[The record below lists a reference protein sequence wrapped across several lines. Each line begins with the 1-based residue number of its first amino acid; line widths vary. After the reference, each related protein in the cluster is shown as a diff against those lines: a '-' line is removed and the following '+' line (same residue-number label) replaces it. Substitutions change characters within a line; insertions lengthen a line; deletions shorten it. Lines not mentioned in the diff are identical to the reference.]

1 VTSSVAVLETAIW
14 IACSARDKISR
25 ESAKTGAFLR
35 EFQTTR
41 WSREWISS
49 NAKATDERRER
60 LVFGMQFKKI
70 VLENARVFL

>member
-41 WSREWISS
+41 WYREWIS
-49 NAKATDERRER
+49 
-60 LVFGMQFKKI
+60 
-70 VLENARVFL
+70 